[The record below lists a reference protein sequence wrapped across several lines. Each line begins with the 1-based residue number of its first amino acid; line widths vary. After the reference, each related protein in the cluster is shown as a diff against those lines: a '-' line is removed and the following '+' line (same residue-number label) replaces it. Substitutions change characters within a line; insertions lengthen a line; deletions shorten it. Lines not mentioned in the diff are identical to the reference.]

1 MAAPGHGYLEFN
13 LRLTIGQ
20 SGIDV
25 PMGHH
30 LATKIAI
37 FLKQRFAIILS
48 VIKMESF
55 PFDPVMTWKFIGVLR
70 KKSNVLER
78 EREVRK

>member
-1 MAAPGHGYLEFN
+1 MAPPGHSYLEFN

-30 LATKIAI
+30 LAAKIAI
-37 FLKQRFAIILS
+37 FLKQLF
-48 VIKMESF
+48 VIRSQ
-55 PFDPVMTWKFIGVLR
+55 
-70 KKSNVLER
+70 N
-78 EREVRK
+78 

>member
-1 MAAPGHGYLEFN
+1 MATPGHGYLEFN
-13 LRLTIGQ
+13 LHLTIGQ

-30 LATKIAI
+30 LAAKIAI
-37 FLKQRFAIILS
+37 FLKQRFAIVLS
-48 VIKMESF
+48 VIKIESF

-70 KKSNVLER
+70 KIKRFRKR
-78 EREVRK
+78 ER